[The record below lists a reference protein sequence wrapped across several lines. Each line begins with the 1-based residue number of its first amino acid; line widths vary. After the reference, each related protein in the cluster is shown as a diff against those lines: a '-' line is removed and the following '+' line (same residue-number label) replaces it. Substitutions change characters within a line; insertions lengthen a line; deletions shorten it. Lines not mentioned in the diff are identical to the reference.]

1 MLLLQNS
8 RDEVLL
14 REVLYD
20 VAILVD
26 YSFLKPE
33 MWTQLP
39 GDYFKNFALTWLLVA
54 DNAIQFIRYGK
65 MIVTKT
71 QRFH

>member
-33 MWTQLP
+33 MWTRLP
-39 GDYFKNFALTWLLVA
+39 GDYFKKFSLTWLLVA
-54 DNAIQFIRYGK
+54 DNAVQFIRYGK
-65 MIVTKT
+65 MIVAKV
-71 QRFH
+71 QGFL